1 MRSYVH
7 MTSVRHEHI
16 LFDQAGHVA
25 CVTLSRPDKLN
36 ALTSRMA
43 VDLHSVLEAIAADDD
58 IRAVILTG
66 AGRGFCSG
74 ADVNELLAVGPDA
87 EAAPPESGITALSA
101 RIRQMP
107 QPVIAAVN
115 GVAAGAG
122 LAIAIA
128 CDMRIASHDAG
139 FSSIFVKR
147 SLVPDAGASLLLPR
161 LVGPGV
167 AIEMALTG
175 AVYDAQWALEKG
187 LVCRVVPAE
196 RLMEEAR
203 ALAGEVASN
212 PPLAVRATRKLLYE
226 GDDAALAAAMRRES
240 EANDLLSATDDARE
254 AVRAFL
260 EKRLP
265 VYRGR

>member
-1 MRSYVH
+1 
-7 MTSVRHEHI
+7 
-16 LFDQAGHVA
+16 
-25 CVTLSRPDKLN
+25 
-36 ALTSRMA
+36 MA
-43 VDLHSVLEAIAADDD
+43 EELHSVLAAVAVDDD

-74 ADVNELLAVGPDA
+74 ADVNELLAADPDA
-87 EAAPPESGITALSA
+87 AAARPESGITALSA

-122 LAIAIA
+122 LAIALA
-128 CDMRIASHDAG
+128 CDMRIASQEAG

-147 SLVPDAGASLLLPR
+147 SLVPDAGASLMLPR

-167 AIEMALTG
+167 AMEMALTG
-175 AVYDAQWALEKG
+175 VVYDTQWAVEKG
-187 LVCRVVPAE
+187 LVSRVVPAE

-212 PPLAVRATRKLLYE
+212 PPLAVRATRKLLYD
-226 GDDAALAAAMRRES
+226 GDDAALAAAMRRET
-240 EANDLLSATDDARE
+240 EANALLSATEDARE
-254 AVRAFL
+254 AVGAFL
-260 EKRLP
+260 EKRHP